1 MRLPDFLRKVEVMTT
16 GGVERE
22 NTLLLAAGLLSVTAR
37 AQQTPVLPMPAGNA
51 PAAANTEP
59 RKLITAAEIADRI
72 SQFQAGAKPG
82 TDPGIP
88 LLWPGPFRA
97 QMGIYTE
104 AKKWFE
110 VHEANAQLIVI
121 LDGSGTYTMGGALVK
136 PTRRGTN
143 LNSPTVEGATPH
155 KVVKRD
161 WILVPENTP
170 HAVTQVDGAL
180 ALMSLHLPP
189 PAPAPEPA
197 PARWAR

>member
-1 MRLPDFLRKVEVMTT
+1 M
-16 GGVERE
+16 
-22 NTLLLAAGLLSVTAR
+22 TAR

-121 LDGSGTYTMGGALVK
+121 LNGSGTYTMGGALVK